1 MYIPLHVH
9 SEYSLLDGLSQ
20 CSHIADR
27 IKEIG
32 SNACAL
38 TDHGTISGM
47 IDFYNT
53 MKSAGIKP
61 ILGCELYITLGDPT
75 DKTIENKKLLHQVVL
90 AKNYKG
96 WRELLKI
103 VSLSNHIDRFY
114 HKPRVS
120 LQDISNIIS
129 KENIVTF
136 SGHLGSILAD
146 AILNDNQLCDNWL
159 EIGSKTAK
167 ELESIFGRGNFYI
180 EIQMID
186 SVRNNTALIVAE
198 ALREISKHTGIPCV
212 ATPDAHYTRREN
224 AIDQRVLLCTYL
236 NKTLSQINMDLRRG
250 ENVSL
255 SCFFESDNFHIPSYE
270 EMLELHTKDEL
281 ENTIKISEMCEEYS
295 ILSKPNP
302 PRFNCPDGMTPDEY
316 LRYLCR
322 EGWRNK
328 MSHINHKTDPEL
340 YKTYGDRVNYEL
352 KVFIE
357 CGLSSYF
364 LIVRDIIKFCH
375 DLGYITGPGRGCF
388 TKGTNVKMSDGS
400 LKPIKDIV
408 VGDLVIDAYGNK
420 QEVYHTMEYDINE
433 DILELE
439 FENGIIVHCTKD
451 HKFLTRNRGW
461 VEAQY
466 IKDDDDIVEV

>member
-9 SEYSLLDGLSQ
+9 SEYSLLDGLSKTSQ
-20 CSHIADR
+20 IASR

-38 TDHGTISGM
+38 TDHGSISGM
-47 IDFYNT
+47 VDFYNT
-53 MKSAGIKP
+53 MKNAGLKP
-61 ILGCELYITLGDPT
+61 ILGCELYITLGNSK
-75 DKTIENKKLLHQVVL
+75 DKSVDNKRLLHQVVL
-90 AKNYKG
+90 AKNKAG
-96 WRELLKI
+96 WLELLKI
-103 VSLSNHIDRFY
+103 VSASNHIDRFY

-120 LQDISNIIS
+120 FEDIKEIISGNNIIS
-129 KENIVTF
+129 F

-146 AILNDNQLCDNWL
+146 VILDNNNLVDDWL
-159 EIGSKTAK
+159 NIGSEKAL
-167 ELESIFGRGNFYI
+167 ELESIFGKGNFFI

-186 SVRNNTALIVAE
+186 SKRNPTALLVANS
-198 ALREISKHTGIPCV
+198 LREISKKTGIPCV
-212 ATPDAHYTRREN
+212 ATPDAHYARRED
-224 AIDQRVLLCTYL
+224 AVDQRILLCTYL
-236 NKTLSQINMDLRRG
+236 NKTLSQINHDLQRG
-250 ENVSL
+250 EDVSL
-255 SCFFESDNFHIPSYE
+255 SCFFSSDNFHIPSYE
-270 EMLELHTKDEL
+270 EMSELHTQEEL
-281 ENTIKISEMCEEYS
+281 DNTVNISNMCEEYT

-302 PRFNCPDGMTPDEY
+302 PKFPCPDDMTPDEY

-322 EGWRNK
+322 DGWRRK
-328 MSHINHKTDPEL
+328 MSHINSKANPEEYKL
-340 YKTYGDRVNYEL
+340 YGERVNKEL
-352 KVFIE
+352 GVFIE

-364 LIVRDIIKFCH
+364 LIVRDIIKYCH
-375 DLGYITGPGRGCF
+375 SLGYITGPGRGCF

-400 LKPIKDIV
+400 LKPIKDII

-420 QEVYHTMEYDINE
+420 QEVYHTMEYNINE

-439 FENGIIVHCTKD
+439 FENGIIIHCTKD